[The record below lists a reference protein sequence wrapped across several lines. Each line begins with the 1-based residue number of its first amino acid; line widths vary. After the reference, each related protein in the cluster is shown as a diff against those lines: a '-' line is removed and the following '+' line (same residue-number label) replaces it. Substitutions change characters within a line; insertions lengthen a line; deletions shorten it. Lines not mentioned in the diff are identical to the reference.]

1 MCFVKF
7 DLFTEGLIG
16 CDFTF
21 NMSTMFICTLIGLHV
36 FKLKIAL
43 ANTVFSQIRAAMQ
56 KNAQYTHTLF
66 SISAIISLYLP
77 RPK

>member
-1 MCFVKF
+1 MCFVTF

-43 ANTVFSQIRAAMQ
+43 ATVFGQIRAAMQ
-56 KNAQYTHTLF
+56 KHSLNIHTH
-66 SISAIISLYLP
+66 YLV
-77 RPK
+77 